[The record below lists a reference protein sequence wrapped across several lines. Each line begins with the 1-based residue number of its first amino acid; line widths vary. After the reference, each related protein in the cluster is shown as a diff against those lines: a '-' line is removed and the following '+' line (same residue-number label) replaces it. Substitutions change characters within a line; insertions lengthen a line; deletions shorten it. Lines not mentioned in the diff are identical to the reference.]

1 MVEERVAQ
9 ERSSLVPAT
18 MELVVGERAVEVDL
32 LRGVRAMVEFVSM
45 QIATTK
51 DFVARRRSF
60 RDADMSYRVIQRTGA
75 DVDLWAMFCVR
86 PAPVQGPV

>member
-60 RDADMSYRVIQRTGA
+60 WDADMSYRIIQRTSARMWISGRCF
-75 DVDLWAMFCVR
+75 V
-86 PAPVQGPV
+86 